1 MQVKT
6 KFKDILERMLALRKN
21 SPSPPPQEKNMKIY
35 TYIYTNIVN
44 IKVCLID
51 LSNFQIYIHIYME
64 YALKN
69 KLTKNIT
76 SKIPNSMYLSN

>member
-21 SPSPPPQEKNMKIY
+21 SPSPPSQEKYIKIY

-44 IKVCLID
+44 IKICLID